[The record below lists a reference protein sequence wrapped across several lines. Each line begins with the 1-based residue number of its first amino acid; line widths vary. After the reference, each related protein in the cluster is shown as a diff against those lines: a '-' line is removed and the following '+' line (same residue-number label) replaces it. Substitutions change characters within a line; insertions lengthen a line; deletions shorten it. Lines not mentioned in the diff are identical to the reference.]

1 MMIAPD
7 IFAPPQSAITQSKEQ
22 MNGLSRL
29 FAAAVVNRQFRE
41 ALLRE
46 PFAALKNGYPGQIVP
61 LSQEEK
67 DLIISIRASSLP
79 ELAQQVNRALGN
91 GPWS

>member
-1 MMIAPD
+1 
-7 IFAPPQSAITQSKEQ
+7 

-46 PFAALKNGYPGQIVP
+46 PCAALLNGYPGQVDP

-67 DLIISIRASSLP
+67 DLIISIRANSLP
-79 ELAQQVNRALGN
+79 ELAQQVNRAISN
-91 GPWS
+91 GSWA

>member
-1 MMIAPD
+1 MISPD
-7 IFAPPQSAITQSKEQ
+7 IFAPPQSAITRSKED

-46 PFAALKNGYPGQIVP
+46 PHAALQNGYPGQTAP

-67 DLIISIRASSLP
+67 DLIVSIRASSLR
-79 ELAQQVNRALGN
+79 ELAQQVNRALGS
-91 GPWS
+91 WA

>member
-1 MMIAPD
+1 MISPD
-7 IFAPPQSAITQSKEQ
+7 IFAPPQSAITRTKDQ

-46 PFAALKNGYPGQIVP
+46 PHAALLNGYPGQIAP

-67 DLIISIRASSLP
+67 DLIVSIRAASLP
-79 ELAQQVNRALGN
+79 ELAQQVNRALSN
-91 GPWS
+91 GPWA

>member
-1 MMIAPD
+1 MISPD
-7 IFAPPQSAITQSKEQ
+7 IFAPPQTQITRNKDQ
-22 MNGLSRL
+22 MNGLPRL

-46 PFAALKNGYPGQIVP
+46 PRAALRNGYPGQVNP

-67 DLIISIRASSLP
+67 DLILSIRATSLP
-79 ELAQQVNRALGN
+79 ELAQQVNQALQN
-91 GPWS
+91 GSWA

>member
-1 MMIAPD
+1 MISPD
-7 IFAPPQSAITQSKEQ
+7 IFAPPQSALTRSKEQ

-46 PFAALKNGYPGQIVP
+46 PCTALSNGYPGQVDP

-67 DLIISIRASSLP
+67 DLIISIRANSLP
-79 ELAQQVNRALGN
+79 ELAQQVDRALRN
-91 GPWS
+91 GPWA